1 MGDAEDVLALV
12 GGIYDAALD
21 PALWPA
27 VLLRCA
33 GFVGG
38 AGAGLY
44 SKDISQKSGGL
55 FYQDGGIPD
64 EYVRLYFEKYIK
76 FDPSTT
82 THFFAEIGNPVSTTD
97 MMDYDEFR
105 QTRFFRE
112 WAIPQGLVDHISV
125 VLDKT
130 ATSVAMFGVFRRGQ
144 DGIVGDDTRERMRM
158 LAPHVRRAVLIGRAV
173 ELKSVEKENLARA
186 LDGLA
191 AAMFLLDAEGRVVH
205 ANAAGVVMLNDDD
218 VLRANGGRAS
228 AVDPDDDLALREA
241 CLAATRGD
249 AAIGSR
255 GVALG
260 MMSRGGEH
268 HVAHVLP
275 LASDTRR
282 RAMPATASV
291 ALFVRKAEFGKVA
304 APEAIAKAY
313 RLTPSELRVLLA
325 AVETGGTAEIAE
337 ALGIAETTVKFHLR
351 SLFTKTGVNRQA
363 DLVKI
368 VAGFAG
374 PLAG

>member
-12 GGIYDAALD
+12 GGIYDAAIE

-27 VLLRCA
+27 MLSRCA

-38 AGAGLY
+38 IGGGLY
-44 SKDISQKSGGL
+44 AKDVSQKTGNL
-55 FYQDGGIPD
+55 FFQDGGIPD
-64 EYVRLYFEKYIK
+64 RFVRLYFEKYVK
-76 FDPSTT
+76 LDPSTT
-82 THFFAEIGNPVSTTD
+82 VHFFGEIGKPIATAD
-97 MMDYDEFR
+97 IMDYEEFR

-112 WAIPQGLVDHISV
+112 WAVPQGLVDHISV

-130 ATSVAMFGVFRRGQ
+130 ATSVAMFGVFRRER
-144 DGIVGDDTRERMRM
+144 DGVADESARQRMSM
-158 LAPHVRRAVLIGRAV
+158 LAPHMRRANLIGRVIA
-173 ELKSVEKENLARA
+173 LKSVETENLSRA
-186 LDGLA
+186 LDGLS

-205 ANAAGVVMLNDDD
+205 ANAAGVLMLNDDD
-218 VLRANGGRAS
+218 VLRANGGRA
-228 AVDPDDDLALREA
+228 AAIDPEADLALRDA
-241 CLAATRGD
+241 CLAAGQGD
-249 AAIGSR
+249 AALGAR

-260 MMSRGGEH
+260 IASRRGEH

-282 RAMPATASV
+282 RAMPAAASV
-291 ALFVRKAEFGKVA
+291 ALFVRKAELGKVA
-304 APEAIAKAY
+304 APEAIAKAF

-325 AVETGGTAEIAE
+325 AVEAGGTAEIAG

-368 VAGFAG
+368 VAGFTG

>member
-12 GGIYDAALD
+12 GGIYDATLD
-21 PALWPA
+21 PALWPGILA
-27 VLLRCA
+27 RCA
-33 GFVGG
+33 SFVGG
-38 AGAGLY
+38 TGAGLY
-44 SKDISQKSGGL
+44 AKDVSQKTGDL
-55 FYQDGGIPD
+55 FFQDGGIPD
-64 EYVRLYFEKYIK
+64 RFVRLYFDTYVKL
-76 FDPSTT
+76 DPSTT
-82 THFFAEIGNPVSTTD
+82 THFFAEIGRPVATAD
-97 MMDYDEFR
+97 IMDYDEFR

-112 WAIPQGLVDHISV
+112 WAIPQNLVDHISV

-130 ATSVAMFGVFRRGQ
+130 ATSVAMFGVFRRES
-144 DGIVGDDTRERMRM
+144 DGVADVDARGRVAM
-158 LAPHVRRAVLIGRAV
+158 LAPHVRRAVLIGRAIELRSAQV
-173 ELKSVEKENLARA
+173 ESLART

-191 AAMFLLDAEGRVVH
+191 AAVFLLDAEGRVVH
-205 ANAAGVVMLNDDD
+205 ANAAGVAMLNADD

-228 AVDPDDDLALREA
+228 AVDPDADLALREA
-241 CLAATRGD
+241 CLAAGRGD
-249 AAIGSR
+249 AALGSR

-260 MMSRGGEH
+260 VKSRGGEH

-282 RAMPATASV
+282 RAMPASASA

-304 APEAIAKAY
+304 APEAMAKAY

-325 AVETGGTAEIAE
+325 AVEAGGTSEVAE
-337 ALGIAETTVKFHLR
+337 ALGIGETTVKFHLR

-368 VAGFAG
+368 VAGFMG
-374 PLAG
+374 PLAS